1 VTTDK
6 LHTGYRISDVRS
18 VYLAF
23 PFNSSPY
30 NSYVLCSIKFVAL
43 SVTHIEGDD
52 SRFLTFHIGRSED
65 VKRADVYRPSVHQ
78 ASTRDS
84 VVLVVCGIVQGDI
97 EDIKHLTHSADLF
110 FDSMLHVVPQN
121 SSLN

>member
-30 NSYVLCSIKFVAL
+30 NSYVLCSVKFVAL
-43 SVTHIEGDD
+43 LVTHIEGDD
-52 SRFLTFHIGRSED
+52 RRFLTFHIGRSED
-65 VKRADVYRPSVHQ
+65 VKRADVYRPSVISVHQ

-84 VVLVVCGIVQGDI
+84 VVLVVCGIDQGDI

-110 FDSMLHVVPQN
+110 FD
-121 SSLN
+121 